1 MKRMNSLD
9 RRELLK
15 SGGGLLAAAAVA
27 DSRSFGK
34 QAAPAQAGSSPNVY
48 EAVGVR
54 PLINCKGTFTII
66 TGSLTLPEVKKAMDD
81 ASRHFVHLDELMEA
95 VGARLAQLTGAEWG
109 IVTAGCAAAM
119 TAATC
124 ACIAGGSPEKMQ
136 RLPILNGLKDE
147 VVIPKWSRNVYDHA
161 IRMAGVQ
168 VLTPSSL
175 EALEAAIGP
184 RTAMVYILACPDDTG
199 PFGLEPIAKIAR
211 ARGVPVLVDAA
222 AENLTPEV
230 HLRRGADLVS
240 YSGGKALRGPQC
252 AGLLL
257 GRKDLC
263 QAAWINSAPHHAFAR
278 SLKVGKEEIIGMLT
292 AVDMWYRRD
301 HTAEWKTWEGWLGQ
315 IARQVERV
323 PGVGTEVI
331 QPDSLSNRTPSL
343 KIKWDGSQVG
353 SSGQEVFQRLLNGN
367 PRVQLYGS
375 TGTRREKLQESSVTV
390 TAWMMQ
396 PGEAETVAQLLVEAL
411 SSPIPAAAAVK
422 PATGGLDLSGRWDA
436 ELVFMRGSE
445 PHTLFLEQKGGR
457 VRGTH
462 CGEALRGKLD
472 GWIEGDEVEFRSVQ
486 PTEATELE
494 FRFRGK
500 ATAQSISGTVDLG
513 EYGKATW
520 TATKDRD
527 EGQGQG

>member
-1 MKRMNSLD
+1 MKRINNLD
-9 RRELLK
+9 RRQLLK
-15 SGGGLLAAAAVA
+15 SGGGFLAAAAVS
-27 DSRSFGK
+27 DSASFGK
-34 QAAPAQAGSSPNVY
+34 QVASSAAAPNVY
-48 EAVGVR
+48 EAIGVR

-66 TGSLTLPEVKKAMDD
+66 TGSLTLPEVKKAMDE

-109 IVTAGCAAAM
+109 LVTAGCAAAM

-136 RLPILNGLKDE
+136 RLPGLNGLKDE

-161 IRMAGVQ
+161 IRMAGVR
-168 VLTPSSL
+168 VLTPPSL

-184 RTAMVYILACPDDTG
+184 RTAMVYILAGPDDTG
-199 PFGLEPIAKIAR
+199 PFGLEPVAKVAR

-230 HLRRGADLVS
+230 HLRRGADLVA

-263 QAAWINSAPHHAFAR
+263 QATWINSAPHHAFAR

-292 AVDMWYRRD
+292 AVEMWYRRD
-301 HTAEWKTWEGWLGQ
+301 HQVEWNAWEGWLAQ
-315 IARQVERV
+315 IAGKVESIR
-323 PGVGTEVI
+323 GVSTTVV

-343 KIKWDGSQVG
+343 KIKWDGLRVG
-353 SSGQEVFQRLLNGN
+353 VSGQEVFQKLLNGN
-367 PRVQLYGS
+367 PRVQLAGS

-396 PGEAETVAQLLVEAL
+396 PGEAETVGRLLVEAL
-411 SSPIPAAAAVK
+411 SSPTPAASTPTPP
-422 PATGGLDLSGRWDA
+422 PAILDLSGRWNA

-457 VRGTH
+457 LRGTH
-462 CGEALRGKLD
+462 CGEALRGKLE

-500 ATAQSISGTVDLG
+500 ATAQAISGTVDLG
-513 EYGKATW
+513 EYGKASW
-520 TATKDRD
+520 TAQREK
-527 EGQGQG
+527 EW